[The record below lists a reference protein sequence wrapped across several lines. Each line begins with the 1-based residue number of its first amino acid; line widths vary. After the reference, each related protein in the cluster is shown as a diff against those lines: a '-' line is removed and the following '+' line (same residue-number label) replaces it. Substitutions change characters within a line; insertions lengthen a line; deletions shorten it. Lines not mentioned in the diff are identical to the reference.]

1 MNDVATLLRAIA
13 TLLWPILVFVALWVF
28 REPLAQAL
36 SRLKK
41 GKILGQEFELERDL
55 QKLEETTAAARQET
69 SLVPRLEL
77 KEDALQDDNQEPDTE
92 IRSILEQAARSPKVA
107 LMFLSAELE
116 KQGRL
121 ALAMRGMLQHRTT
134 VPVSRALEEL
144 RQYGFPPSLLSSLQ
158 LFESVRNK
166 IVHGGPVE
174 DDDVLRA
181 IDSGITILRIITAL
195 PTEKNIVYNPGA
207 KIYSDKNCLNLIGDA
222 KGVILETLSPG
233 GAMKTFRIFP
243 TRRKDYEKGKQVA
256 WEWNMGSTWGPAWYR
271 DPDTDEIKQAWL
283 SSAEFVGRHL
293 EDV

>member
-144 RQYGFPPSLLSSLQ
+144 RQYGF
-158 LFESVRNK
+158 
-166 IVHGGPVE
+166 
-174 DDDVLRA
+174 
-181 IDSGITILRIITAL
+181 LRI
-195 PTEKNIVYNPGA
+195 
-207 KIYSDKNCLNLIGDA
+207 YSARFSYSRVSGTRLFTVDRLKMMTCFVLLIQA
-222 KGVILETLSPG
+222 SQS
-233 GAMKTFRIFP
+233 
-243 TRRKDYEKGKQVA
+243 YE
-256 WEWNMGSTWGPAWYR
+256 S
-271 DPDTDEIKQAWL
+271 
-283 SSAEFVGRHL
+283 
-293 EDV
+293 